1 MATVGQTIDAA
12 LQMVG
17 LINPGQS
24 WASPSTSGVRR
35 AAIDELNTLLNRW
48 SVDSLNVSGQVR
60 QTPFPLVA
68 GTSQYTVGTGGAI
81 NIDRPAVINTV
92 KYLIENTVDNPIEYP
107 MYQLSDDEYASWMM
121 KQQAGWGVA
130 WHYRNAI
137 PGNALGL
144 LTVLNVPNAVSS
156 IVLYT
161 LAKFTVYTA
170 DAENMVLAD
179 AYEDVLRQALTLRYA
194 VRLRHMGA
202 KIEPEDRSF
211 LTKEL
216 ASGLAALRRL
226 NMDRPEYQSDFTG
239 NYGPLTP
246 EEVASGVWLYY

>member
-1 MATVGQTIDAA
+1 
-12 LQMVG
+12 MVG
-17 LINPGQS
+17 LINPGQR
-24 WASPSTSGVRR
+24 WADPATSGVRR
-35 AAIDELNTLLNRW
+35 AAIDELNVLLNRW

-81 NIDRPAVINTV
+81 NIPRPAVINTV
-92 KYLIENTVDNPIEYP
+92 KYLIQNDANDETEYP
-107 MYQLSDDEYASWMM
+107 MYQLSDDEYASWMQ
-121 KQQAGWGVA
+121 KGIAGWGVS

-137 PGNALGL
+137 PGDALGL
-144 LTVLNVPNAVSS
+144 MTVLQVPNTISS

-170 DAENMVLAD
+170 DSDNMVLAD
-179 AYEDVLRQALTLRYA
+179 AYEDVLRQALTLRFA
-194 VRLRHMGA
+194 IRLRSLGA
-202 KIEPEDRSF
+202 RLDPADRDY

-216 ASGLAALRRL
+216 AEGLSALRRL

-239 NYGPLTP
+239 DYGPLTP